1 MYDSAAQ
8 LPAVETVAHNPG
20 GRPPRP
26 APTRGHPMLLT
37 EDHRAVQ
44 DAVRTYVQAEI
55 APHAAAWDK
64 SHQFPKAQLRGLA
77 DLGCYGVAVPTEWDG
92 AGLDYL
98 ALALIL
104 EEIAAGDGA
113 TSTVVSVNNCPVCS
127 ILMAFGNEDQKQ
139 RFLKPLARGE
149 MLGAFCLTE
158 PHVGSEA
165 GGLKTTAT
173 LDGDHYVLNG
183 VKQFITS
190 GRNGDVAIVMA
201 VTDKAAG
208 KKGISAFLVPTAT
221 PGYQVARLEDKM
233 GQHASDTAQIVFEN
247 CRVPVANRLG
257 DEGQGLKIAL
267 SGLEG
272 GRIGIASQAVG
283 MARAAFEAAL
293 AYSRERQAFGQPIFE
308 HQAVQFKLAD
318 MATQIEAA
326 RQLIWHAASLKDADQ
341 PCLKEAAMAKLFAS
355 EMAERVCSAAIQV
368 FGGYGYVSDFPV
380 ERIYRDVRVCQI
392 YEGTSEVQKI
402 LIGRAL

>member
-1 MYDSAAQ
+1 
-8 LPAVETVAHNPG
+8 
-20 GRPPRP
+20 
-26 APTRGHPMLLT
+26 MLLN
-37 EDHRAVQ
+37 EDHLAVQ
-44 DAVRTYVQAEI
+44 DAVRSYVQAEI
-55 APHAAAWDK
+55 APYAAAWDK
-64 SHQFPKAQLRGLA
+64 SHSFPAAQLKGLA
-77 DLGCYGVAVPTEWDG
+77 ALGCYGVAVPTEWDG
-92 AGLDYL
+92 AGLDYM

-104 EEIAAGDGA
+104 EEIGAGDGA

-127 ILMAFGNEDQKQ
+127 ILMAFGNDEQKE
-139 RFLKPLARGE
+139 RFLKPLARGDL
-149 MLGAFCLTE
+149 LGAFCLTE

-165 GGLKTTAT
+165 GGLKTTAV
-173 LDGDHYVLNG
+173 LVKDSDGDHYVLNG

-190 GRNGDVAIVMA
+190 GKNGDVAIVMA

-208 KKGISAFLVPTAT
+208 KKGISAFIVPTKT
-221 PGYQVARLEDKM
+221 PGYTVARIEDKL
-233 GQHASDTAQIVFEN
+233 GQHASDTAQILFDD
-247 CRVPVANRLG
+247 CRVPVENLLG
-257 DEGQGLKIAL
+257 EEGMGLKIAL

-283 MARAAFEAAL
+283 MARAAFDAAL
-293 AYSRERQAFGQPIFE
+293 TYSKERSSFGQPIFQ

-326 RQLIWHAASLKDADQ
+326 RQLIWHAASLKDAHR

-402 LIGRAL
+402 LIGRALA